1 MSGRLDSVPQDRFQ
15 VLGFARRGTLVDLV
29 AAPAGYI
36 AVGCAERRRDLERSE
51 FFGRNRTVGLR
62 LAIERHEIRHS
73 GGKGWERCMTP
84 SEKVAAIEEI
94 KRLKAKYCRLVDYN
108 DRAELRKLFTDDIVY
123 EFENWSK
130 GQGGDAFAGSAETFE
145 DRRSVHRVDMPEIEI
160 LSDTTARGIWAMH
173 DIIEYP
179 EASDKTGF
187 RGYGYYH
194 EEYRKVDGGWQISS
208 LFQTRIRTEPLGARD
223 TLG

>member
-1 MSGRLDSVPQDRFQ
+1 
-15 VLGFARRGTLVDLV
+15 
-29 AAPAGYI
+29 
-36 AVGCAERRRDLERSE
+36 
-51 FFGRNRTVGLR
+51 
-62 LAIERHEIRHS
+62 
-73 GGKGWERCMTP
+73 MTP

-160 LSDTTARGIWAMH
+160 LSRSLGQDRVSRLRVLPRGVPQGRWWMANLFALPDPHPDRAAGRERHPGMTSSPFVLVPAVARAL
-173 DIIEYP
+173 
-179 EASDKTGF
+179 
-187 RGYGYYH
+187 R
-194 EEYRKVDGGWQISS
+194 
-208 LFQTRIRTEPLGARD
+208 
-223 TLG
+223 